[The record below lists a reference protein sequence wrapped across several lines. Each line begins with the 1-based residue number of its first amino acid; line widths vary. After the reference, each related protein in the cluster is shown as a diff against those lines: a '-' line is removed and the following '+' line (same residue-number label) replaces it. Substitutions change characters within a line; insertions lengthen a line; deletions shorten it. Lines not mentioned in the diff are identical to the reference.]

1 MPNKLNILV
10 VDPDIL
16 YGRLAK
22 SILNKDFNV
31 QIVQSPFDAME
42 ITMQENIDILI
53 TDYDLPGGN
62 GLQLIKRV
70 LQNNPRIE
78 TIMTGQDT
86 PSSVINEALKLGA
99 IDYFNKPFSYE
110 SVKLSVERT
119 KKFLTIKKQLQ
130 KAELDKELLSRDIA
144 QQRDEL
150 NLVSVSAEMDY
161 VKKMMRKVA
170 QSSDTSVI
178 ITGESGVGKELVARG
193 IHSLSDR
200 KNHYFGAVNMSAISD
215 SLFESEFFGHKKGSF
230 TGAITDR
237 AGWFEVA
244 DKGTLFLDEIGDMP
258 LNLQIKLLRVLED
271 RNYIKVG
278 SQAEKSFDVRII
290 AATNKNIDHLKTGK
304 DFRIDLYH
312 RIGTFEIFIP
322 PLRDRKVDIPVLLEF
337 YMKNFAQKMRKKIKI
352 IHPNTLKQLQR
363 YSFPGNV
370 RELKNIVERAVILCD
385 DEMLQDEHFPNILN
399 NDKNIDVIDST
410 FDLEKIEKTVIIK
423 ALKKVNY
430 NKSQAAKLLNINWNA
445 LHRRLSKY
453 QISMP

>member
-42 ITMQENIDILI
+42 ITMQEDIDILI

-119 KKFLTIKKQLQ
+119 KKFLNIKKQLQ

-193 IHSLSDR
+193 IHSISDR
-200 KNHYFGAVNMSAISD
+200 NNHYFGAVNMSAISD

-258 LNLQIKLLRVLED
+258 INLQIKLLRVLED

-322 PLRDRKVDIPVLLEF
+322 PLRDRKDDIPVLLEF
-337 YMKNFAQKMRKKIKI
+337 YMKNFAQKMRKRIKK
-352 IHPNTLKQLQR
+352 IHPNTLKQIQF

-399 NDKNIDVIDST
+399 NDKNIDVIDSS

-453 QISMP
+453 QIVLP